1 MKCEQVMELMDDF
14 LDSELP
20 PDSCDHLQE
29 HLAHCRSCSSTL
41 HSFQSLKSQA
51 ASLPQTITPQRDL
64 WPEIANR
71 LIVADLPRQFHKF
84 KSDQRKP
91 NWRRAVRFWPW
102 VAAAALCC
110 TLCLFFSMRP
120 GSRQRGGE
128 AAKLSN
134 GPETGKIV
142 PDQNKK
148 EIPAALPLPNGTWQE
163 RVKPGMGLKPESL
176 EYDPGYRSYF
186 YAVTTKLDP
195 SNHLESSRVLRFEPD
210 GTVSSWEPALPSDM
224 GPVYSVYPGPG
235 GRLWLSCQTVD
246 TRSAVFFEGNFG
258 DDDPPKELGRLN
270 GSFISQIAVGPQG
283 SIYALGV
290 RNDLLSSVRA
300 LARGQSI
307 TADIIHV
314 LDPKSGRQNNLM
326 PVTFEPNYAIDN
338 WQRQLDFEMLN
349 MPNQIR
355 ISFRSNGNFILSIP
369 PERSNFSGLRA
380 LAGKEAMEYSPD
392 GQAVRKLDPGILET
406 GACIGNIFVDIDDSL
421 LLEVAYSDAS
431 KKPNMRSGTLAH
443 RYFLRMN
450 HTGALSRIGELV
462 PTDETIVGWIGE
474 TREMVTR
481 VNAAK
486 QGMMEIRFRKL
497 PI

>member
-1 MKCEQVMELMDDF
+1 MKCEQAMNLMDDY
-14 LDSELP
+14 LDSELL
-20 PDSCDHLQE
+20 PDRCDQFQE
-29 HLAHCRSCSSTL
+29 HLAHCQSCSGSL
-41 HSFQSLKSQA
+41 QSFQSLKSQA
-51 ASLPQTITPQRDL
+51 ASLPQAIIPQRDL

-71 LIVADLPRQFHKF
+71 IVVAEFPKRLPELKTDLR
-84 KSDQRKP
+84 KS

-102 VAAAALCC
+102 IAAAGMCC
-110 TLCLFFSMRP
+110 VLVVFLSMRP
-120 GSRQRGGE
+120 AARQQGVE
-128 AAKLSN
+128 TAKPSVER
-134 GPETGKIV
+134 ETGSVLPRQDIKR
-142 PDQNKK
+142 
-148 EIPAALPLPNGTWQE
+148 EAPAALPNGTWQQ

-176 EYDPGYRSYF
+176 KYDPGYRSYF
-186 YAVTTKLDP
+186 YAVSTKLDP
-195 SNHLESSRVLRFEPD
+195 SNSLESSRVLRFEPD
-210 GTVSSWEPALPSDM
+210 GTVSSWEPALPSDI
-224 GPVYSVYPGPG
+224 GLVYSVYPGPG

-290 RNDLLSSVRA
+290 RNDLLSIVPT

-462 PTDETIVGWIGE
+462 PADETIVGWIGE
-474 TREMVTR
+474 THEMVTR